1 MPGTLRFRNLAVR
14 VVASSCKLVRGNLQ
28 DTGHE
33 QDEFEAQVV
42 SAFSEAFN
50 NIALHGYAERPP
62 GEIEVEIE
70 PLPEGILIRI
80 ADTGR
85 AFDPMTAPSPPLDR
99 LPESGMG
106 VFIIRSFMDAVQ
118 YEPGR
123 PPERRNVLSLF
134 KRASTREPQPTE
146 PA

>member
-1 MPGTLRFRNLAVR
+1 M
-14 VVASSCKLVRGNLQ
+14 ASSCKLVRGNLQ
-28 DTGHE
+28 DAVHDN
-33 QDEFEAQVV
+33 DEFEAQVV

-62 GEIEVEIE
+62 GEIEIEID
-70 PLPEGILIRI
+70 PLPDGILIRI

-85 AFDPMTAPSPPLDR
+85 VFDPMAQPAPPPDR

-118 YEPGR
+118 YVPGR

-134 KRASTREPQPTE
+134 KRASTTEPQRTE

>member
-1 MPGTLRFRNLAVR
+1 
-14 VVASSCKLVRGNLQ
+14 LQ
-28 DTGHE
+28 DAGHCD
-33 QDEFEAQVV
+33 DEFEAQVV

-50 NIALHGYAERPP
+50 NIVLHGYDGSAP
-62 GEIEVEIE
+62 GDIEVEIE
-70 PLPEGILIRI
+70 PLPDGILIRI
-80 ADTGR
+80 ADTGT
-85 AFDPMTAPSPPLDR
+85 AFDPLDVPPPSLDR

-118 YEPGR
+118 YVPGR

-134 KRASTREPQPTE
+134 KRARGAEPQRME